1 MTLDPKAMQK
11 QAEMEAEALRRAMAS
26 VANAPKMEVRKHRP
40 HRAGSEGGGYTAQLW
55 LDGKHAADLSNSG
68 DGGCDRFYW
77 HDDAARARFAD
88 FVKAMPEVPVFGMNL
103 PASPDLVV
111 GSLVEQASIAK
122 RCKTHVIFVD
132 VNCSTWSSRGPFTAA
147 AKAAITKKYGTVTF
161 LNETVAGQTAQ

>member
-77 HDDAARARFAD
+77 RDDAARARFTD

-103 PASPDLVV
+103 PAARSTVCAFAPSIARASSTGRSGTWFI
-111 GSLVEQASIAK
+111 GSL
-122 RCKTHVIFVD
+122 
-132 VNCSTWSSRGPFTAA
+132 RG
-147 AKAAITKKYGTVTF
+147 
-161 LNETVAGQTAQ
+161 AGGRG